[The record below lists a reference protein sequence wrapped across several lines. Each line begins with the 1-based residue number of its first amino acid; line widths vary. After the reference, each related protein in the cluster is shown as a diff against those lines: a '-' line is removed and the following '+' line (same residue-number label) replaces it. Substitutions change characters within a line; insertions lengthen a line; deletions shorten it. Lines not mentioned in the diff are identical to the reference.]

1 MDPVEPV
8 GTDTGSSEPR
18 RELRSRFSGLHSQTY
33 EMELL
38 ASGLLVFALLQVPGW
53 LNGQFDRLMP
63 TVAGDW
69 RLFVV
74 YAWLYTQLAVTAM
87 IVALLAHLSLRA
99 YWIGLV
105 GLESVYPEGTDW
117 SKVKSGPN
125 MLALMR
131 SKVPPLATSIDR
143 LDDLCSLVFSF
154 AFLIVVSFAYSL
166 AFVSVTG
173 LVAWALGTL
182 TPLSVEAG
190 FLSVAGLVFALL
202 IAITAIDRY
211 ASHRFRPGSRA
222 SRWLAVACRFP
233 WWVSPMRVNAPIQ
246 MVLQSRLSESR
257 LTAMLVGA
265 MLLLTLSALVSVFS
279 STGVLSFSS
288 LVYVPQEPGALGV
301 DPRVYRSMWPQGD
314 RDIASDRP
322 SIDTD
327 VVTTPYVR
335 LVLPYLAGR
344 HTERMARACP
354 ELEPMRPDGIDFGRP
369 ERPDEPAA
377 VAAALECFVGLH
389 TVTLDG
395 APVAGL
401 RFDWYRDP
409 LHDFPSAMAHID
421 VRGLPPGRHL
431 IEIEGPWRRLDG
443 DEDPRWLWSIPFW
456 K

>member
-1 MDPVEPV
+1 MDPGEPV
-8 GTDTGSSEPR
+8 DTDAGSSEPR
-18 RELRSRFSGLHSQTY
+18 REVRSRFSGLHSQTY

-38 ASGLLVFALLQVPGW
+38 ASGLLVFALLQVPDW

-69 RLFVV
+69 RMFVV

-173 LVAWALGTL
+173 LFAWGLAAVS
-182 TPLSVEAG
+182 PVSIEAA
-190 FLSVAGLVFALL
+190 FLWIAGLVFLL
-202 IAITAIDRY
+202 MMVISLVDRY
-211 ASHRFRPGSRA
+211 GAHHLRPDSRA

-233 WWVSPMRVNAPIQ
+233 WWVSPMRANAPIQ
-246 MVLQSRLSESR
+246 MVLQSRLSERR
-257 LTAMLVGA
+257 LTIMMVGA

-279 STGVLSFSS
+279 SAGVLSFSS

-301 DPRVYRSMWPQGD
+301 DPRVYRSMWPAGD
-314 RDIASDRP
+314 RVIASDRP

-327 VVTTPYVR
+327 VVTTPFVR
-335 LVLPYLAGR
+335 LVLPYLASR
-344 HTERMARACP
+344 HTKRIGEKCP
-354 ELEPMRPDGIDFGRP
+354 ELETLRPDGIDFGRLDK
-369 ERPDEPAA
+369 PDEPAA
-377 VAAALECFVGLH
+377 VAAALDCFVGLH

-395 APVAGL
+395 APIAGL
-401 RFDWYRDP
+401 QFDWYREP
-409 LHDFPSAMAHID
+409 VHGFPSAMAHID
-421 VRGLPPGRHL
+421 VRGLSPGRHL
-431 IEIEGPWRRLDG
+431 LEIEGPWRQLDE

>member
-1 MDPVEPV
+1 MDPGEPV
-8 GTDTGSSEPR
+8 DADAGSSEPR
-18 RELRSRFSGLHSQTY
+18 REVRSRFSGLHSQTY

-69 RLFVV
+69 RMFVV

-87 IVALLAHLSLRA
+87 LVALLAHLSLRA

-105 GLESVYPEGTDW
+105 GLESVYPDGTDW

-166 AFVSVTG
+166 AFVSVAG
-173 LVAWALGTL
+173 LLAWAVAAVAPVSIEVAFLWLVGLAFGLLVAISL
-182 TPLSVEAG
+182 
-190 FLSVAGLVFALL
+190 
-202 IAITAIDRY
+202 IDRY
-211 ASHRFRPGSRA
+211 AAQHFRAGSGA
-222 SRWLAVACRFP
+222 SRLLAVACRFP

-257 LTAMLVGA
+257 LTTMLVGA
-265 MLLLTLSALVSVFS
+265 MLLLTLSAVVSVFS

-288 LVYVPQEPGALGV
+288 FVYVPQEPGGRGV
-301 DPRVYRSMWPQGD
+301 DPRAYRSMWPPGD
-314 RDIASDRP
+314 RDIASDWP

-335 LVLPYLAGR
+335 LVLPYHAGR
-344 HTERMARACP
+344 HTNRMAVGCP
-354 ELEPMRPDGIDFGRP
+354 ELEALRPDGIDFGRADK
-369 ERPDEPAA
+369 PDEPAA

-395 APVAGL
+395 APIAGL

-409 LHDFPSAMAHID
+409 LHGFPAAMAHID
-421 VRGLPPGRHL
+421 VRELPLGRHL
-431 IEIEGPWRRLDG
+431 LEVEGPWRRLDG